1 MLTDQRVAILIDCD
15 NANPSVLDY
24 AVQCAATCGRV
35 VFKRAYG
42 NHATLADRWR
52 KSLLPMGFAPHPQ
65 FPYAPGKNTADIA
78 LALDALEALLDRR
91 ADCFLVV
98 TSDSD
103 FVHLCHKL
111 RERGAAVH
119 VVGEAKTPDA
129 LRGACDRFFEFIPAE
144 AVSATPEPPRAAL
157 APVPAGPVASPEAGK
172 QPAFVIDAVAQLS
185 AGAPGGRVHLGA
197 LGSQLTKVTPGFK
210 SKQYGYPKLIDML
223 RAYPSLEVR
232 DQGGQAWTVRIVHG
246 AGRKAA

>member
-15 NANPSVLDY
+15 NANPAVLDY

-42 NHATLADRWR
+42 NHATLANRW
-52 KSLLPMGFAPHPQ
+52 KDSLLPMGFAPHPQ
-65 FPYAPGKNTADIA
+65 FPYVSGKNSADIA
-78 LALDALEALLDRR
+78 LALDALEALLDKR

-129 LRGACDRFFEFIPAE
+129 LRGASDRFFEFIPA
-144 AVSATPEPPRAAL
+144 AATPATLEPPRAAL
-157 APVPAGPVASPEAGK
+157 APVPAAPAAAAEAK
-172 QPAFVIDAVAQLS
+172 KHPAFVIDAVVQLS
-185 AGAPGGRVHLGA
+185 ASAPGGRVDLGA
-197 LGSQLTKVTPGFK
+197 LGNHLAKVTPGFK
-210 SKQYGYPKLIDML
+210 SKQYDYPKLIDML

-232 DQGGQAWTVRIVHG
+232 KQGGKAWTVRIAPG
-246 AGRKAA
+246 IGCKAA